1 MNGSEGGSGAD
12 PHFLPNLLRFHRALR
27 RLGVGSTSRQV
38 RDLVAGLEHLD
49 LADRR
54 EVRDG
59 ARAVLVGR
67 REEGE
72 VFDRL
77 FDLFFA
83 AGAPAPDQRID
94 LGRTLRRVAETSR
107 RKALSAAGDAPPAD
121 APEVEGPPRVLRLG
135 HSDVERL
142 RYRDF
147 ARLTHDERRRLLDYL
162 RRKVW
167 ELPPRRRRRFR
178 PSAAGRRPD
187 LRRTLRE
194 SLRRGA
200 EPMVIRRR
208 ERRRSPRPLVVLCD
222 ISGSMEA
229 YSRIFLQFLYSLR
242 SSTDRLEAFVFA
254 TRLTRITRELRHRDV
269 DRALAEAS
277 SKVVDWG
284 GGTRIG
290 EAFAAFHRRWS
301 RRVLGRGAVVAVL
314 SDAWDRGDPDLLERQ
329 TARLARTCHRLLWL
343 NPLLG
348 SRGFEP
354 TASGIRTVLPHVD
367 RLLPVHDLHSLEQLV
382 EAFGEM

>member
-1 MNGSEGGSGAD
+1 MQPAESQ
-12 PHFLPNLLRFHRALR
+12 LVPNLLRFHRALR
-27 RLGVGSTSRQV
+27 RLGVGTTSRQV
-38 RDLVAGLEHLD
+38 RDLIAGLEHLD
-49 LADRR
+49 LEDRE

-67 REEGE
+67 REEAKI
-72 VFDRL
+72 FDRL

-83 AGAPAPDQRID
+83 AGAAAPDRRID
-94 LGRTLRRVAETSR
+94 LGRTLRRVAEAEER
-107 RKALSAAGDAPPAD
+107 RALSPGAGHAPEDAPV
-121 APEVEGPPRVLRLG
+121 VEGPPGVLRLG

-142 RYRDF
+142 RFEDF
-147 ARLTHDERRRLLDYL
+147 ARLADDERRLVLEYL

-167 ELPPRRRRRFR
+167 EPPPRRRRRFR
-178 PSAAGRRPD
+178 AASAGRRPD

-200 EPMVIRRR
+200 EPVVFHRRQ
-208 ERRRSPRPLVVLCD
+208 RRRSPRPLVVLCD

-242 SSTDRLEAFVFA
+242 TSTDRLEAFVFA

-277 SKVVDWG
+277 AKVVDWG

-290 EAFAAFHRRWS
+290 EAFATFHRRWS

-329 TARLARTCHRLLWL
+329 AARLARTCHRLLWL
-343 NPLLG
+343 NPLVG
-348 SRGFEP
+348 SEGFRP
-354 TASGIRTVLPHVD
+354 VASGIRTVLPHVD
-367 RLLPVHDLHSLEQLV
+367 HLLPVHDLHSLEQLAD
-382 EAFGEM
+382 AFAEI